1 MITIDV
7 YSNYS
12 VITGEYDYLLV
23 DKATRFR
30 KSGYKHV
37 RAYKTHRWDGYTR
50 LFNKRTGVFPT
61 GLKDR
66 IVKYYKK
73 HNPEDLVKVVDHRK
87 FKDKKSI
94 PDIKSVC
101 LNGIVLRDH
110 QVKACRAMLRKKQGV
125 LWASTN
131 SGKTACAI
139 AVLKALNLK
148 SLFLVKGKDL
158 VIQTYDRFKKRLGEE
173 DVGIITANKW
183 DVKQFNVAST
193 DTLSRRLSPP
203 AGRVGKNTAKNKK
216 MVEDLLTSMD
226 VLIVDECH
234 QLASDGAY
242 NVAKTCTAPYRYGLS
257 GTPFKRGDKQD
268 LKLIAMT
275 GEVCYK
281 ISNKEMIE
289 DGVSVPTEIKLVDV
303 EFPKLTAPLDYVDAY
318 ELGISSNEYRNR
330 MICEI
335 TEGYYN
341 SGKHVLIIVKN
352 IEHGHRLDELLYA
365 FREDAFVPHT
375 FIHGTTPMEERTE
388 AIEGFRNGV
397 TKVMIAS
404 SILDQGIDIPSIDV
418 IIFACGGNSQIRAIQ
433 RIGRGLRLNDNK
445 DKLVIVDFTDRTN
458 KYLARHSIDRIK
470 TYQNEECFDI
480 DLVNDPRELY
490 NVHHGTVSG

>member
-12 VITGEYDYLLV
+12 VMTGEYDYLIV

-30 KSGYKHV
+30 KTGYKHV
-37 RAYKTHRWDGYTR
+37 RAYKTHQWDGYTR
-50 LFNKRTGVFPT
+50 LFNKRNGVFPT

-66 IVKYYKK
+66 IIKYYKK
-73 HNPEDLVKVVDHRK
+73 QAPGSLIEVIDHRK
-87 FKDKKSI
+87 FKNKKLI
-94 PDIKSVC
+94 PKIENVKLD
-101 LNGIVLRDH
+101 GITLRDH
-110 QVKACRAMLRKKQGV
+110 QIKACRAMLRQRNGV

-139 AVLKALNLK
+139 AVIKALNLNT
-148 SLFLVKGKDL
+148 LFLVKGKDL
-158 VIQTYDRFKKRLGEE
+158 VLQTYDRFKNRLGEN

-183 DVKQFNVAST
+183 DVKKFNVAST

-203 AGRVGKNTAKNKK
+203 PSRRGKNSEKNKK
-216 MVEDLLTSMD
+216 LVEQLLTSVD
-226 VLIVDECH
+226 VVIVDECH

-242 NVAKTCTAPYRYGLS
+242 NVLKTCTAPYRYGLS

-281 ISNKEMIE
+281 ITNKEMIE
-289 DGVSVPTEIKLVDV
+289 DGVSVPAEINLIDI
-303 EFPKLTAPLDYVDAY
+303 EHPNLGNQINYVDAY
-318 ELGISSNEYRNR
+318 DLGIINNEYRNTY
-330 MICEI
+330 ICGV
-335 TEGYYN
+335 TESYYN
-341 SGKHVLIIVKN
+341 KGKSVLIIVKN
-352 IEHGHRLDELLYA
+352 IEHGNGLDELLYS
-365 FREDAFVPHT
+365 FREDAFIPHT
-375 FIHGTTPMEERTE
+375 FIHGSTPMEERTE
-388 AIEGFRNGV
+388 AIESFKTGV

-433 RIGRGLRLNDNK
+433 RIGRGLRLNDKK
-445 DKLVIVDFTDRTN
+445 DKLIIIDFTDRTN
-458 KYLARHSIDRIK
+458 KYLAKHSIDRIK
-470 TYQNEECFDI
+470 TYQNEDCFDI
-480 DLVNDPRELY
+480 NLINNPREFSG
-490 NVHHGTVSG
+490 VHQ